1 VGVLGHDGR
10 GESQEKTMIS
20 SADIVI
26 LLKGRASVYDRGDEK
41 VGSLSQIYL
50 DDNTGL
56 FGMSEGFVPLKGS
69 AVRGSDLRVGKETV
83 TEREKVSA
91 EVRKERVDTDDDGHR
106 DR

>member
-1 VGVLGHDGR
+1 
-10 GESQEKTMIS
+10 MIS

-41 VGSLSQIYL
+41 VGSLSQICL
-50 DDNTGL
+50 DDNTGESSWATVNTGL
-56 FGMSEGFVPLKGS
+56 FGMSEGSVPLKGS
-69 AVRGSDLRVGKETV
+69 AVRGSDLRVGKETA
-83 TEREKVSA
+83 TERETVSA